1 MELTTQM
8 VKKVYGIIDEIMLKT
23 SGSLWKYQQ
32 DEPALNNSG
41 SVIDFSA
48 DGNNSALFEFET
60 KIAGTIGNNGTKE
73 DVIIKMVSLKYLSN
87 F

>member
-8 VKKVYGIIDEIMLKT
+8 VKKVYGIINEIMLKT
-23 SGSLWKYQQ
+23 SGSFWKYQQ

-41 SVIDFSA
+41 SVIDFPA
-48 DGNNSALFEFET
+48 DGNNRALFEFET
-60 KIAGTIGNNGTKE
+60 KIAGTIDNDGTK
-73 DVIIKMVSLKYLSN
+73 DVIITMVPLKYLSN